1 MKKLHYL
8 AIGLFSMNAIA
19 QNSEANQS
27 FNWAITP
34 DTFYVTPALRDVE
47 QITDLFPNE
56 EKEHVYNNNFRRQK
70 YVNANAYPHGNDPI
84 WQKDKGEQFNKAPIQ
99 NWEGINS
106 NLGFPPDPSGAAGPN
121 HYVQMV
127 NSRIQIFDKTGN
139 SLWGPNALTSILS
152 SNSGDP
158 IVMYDRF
165 ADRWFLSGFGTGNS
179 LSFAVSQTADPT
191 GAYYTWQF
199 SMSSLPDYPK
209 YGLWHDGYYLTA
221 NKSGADCFVLDRDAM
236 LLGDANAQM
245 ISMTIPNLT
254 TGAGTETGG
263 FHSVA
268 PSHADFVMPAASE
281 KMNLFYFQDDAWGG
295 VAQDEIKI
303 WEVDVDWATTANS
316 SVTEIQTLA
325 TTAFDSQF
333 NSSWNDI
340 EQPGTSQR
348 IDGIPGAFMYRAQF
362 TEWGSH
368 NTIMLNHTVDV
379 DATNHAGIRWYEL
392 REVAG
397 VWSIHQQSTFA
408 PDAESRWLGSISMDY
423 QGNIGLA
430 YAVSG
435 PTVSPSLRYTGRYA
449 SDPLNQMTLAEE
461 NIIIGSGAQSGGN
474 RFGDY
479 AHLSVDPDDN
489 ATFWYTSEYITGG
502 NRSTRI
508 ASFKLANDFND
519 DIGVIALTSPVDG
532 ALTANEVVTVTLKNF
547 GLNSANNF
555 PVSYQ
560 INGGVAVTETY
571 SGAAIAANTTASYTF
586 SANGDFS
593 TTGLYNVK
601 AYTAMVGDQFL
612 SNDTLLTT
620 VNHLSSNDIGIT
632 IINSPNSANN
642 IGMENIDVT
651 IENFGTVNQSNFDIA
666 YTIDGGTPVVENI
679 AATLNSG
686 TTMNYTFTVQGDFTA
701 LGSYDIV
708 AYSSLV
714 GDAINT
720 NDTTYKTVEHSNC
733 QPTGN
738 CSYGDGVT
746 LFQLGTINNTS
757 GCTTGGYTDYTTQVT
772 DLEVGQNHDLTVT
785 SGWTTQYISVWID
798 YNDNFFFEANEMVID
813 GLQSN
818 LGTTTPITLAA
829 NAPIGQHLLRIK
841 SGDNQATTQDPCIDM
856 SYGETEDYKVN
867 LISASL
873 TNDIGITAITSPNSS
888 STLANE
894 TITVSIENFG
904 TITQSN
910 FDVAYILNGGTAVV
924 ENVAITLN
932 AGQTIT
938 YNFTTIADMTSIIDF
953 DIVAYTSLVSDID
966 NTNDTTYKTVSHQ
979 STDDIGV
986 IAITSPNSS
995 FTLANETI
1003 TVSIENFGANSESNF
1018 AVAYTLNGGTPVVEN
1033 ITSTL
1038 NAGQTMTYD
1047 FTTVAD
1053 MTALIDFDIVAYTS
1067 LAGDTDNTNDT
1078 TNRTVTH
1085 MDDVSVEEESIDDA
1099 ITIVSIEGNLY
1110 TLKVNSDIFLNSTVK
1125 VHNTL
1130 GQLVYTSTVETETFT
1145 VDLSNF
1151 AKGAYL
1157 VNVRNNQ
1164 TSKLIKLVK

>member
-1 MKKLHYL
+1 MKKLYYL
-8 AIGLFSMNAIA
+8 AIGLISMNAIA
-19 QNSEANQS
+19 QTSNGNQS

-56 EKEHVYNNNFRRQK
+56 EKEHAYNNNFRRQK
-70 YVNANAYPHGNDPI
+70 YVNDNAFPHGNDPI
-84 WQKDKGEQFNKAPIQ
+84 WQKDQGEQFNKAPIQ

-127 NSRIQIFDKTGN
+127 NSRIQIFDKSGN
-139 SLWGPNALTSILS
+139 SLWGPNALNSILS
-152 SNSGDP
+152 SNNGDP

-165 ADRWFLSGFGTGNS
+165 ADRWFLSGFGSGNS

-191 GAYYTWQF
+191 GAYYTWEF

-254 TGAGTETGG
+254 TGAGTQTGG
-263 FHSVA
+263 FHSVV
-268 PSHADFVMPAASE
+268 PSHADFAMPAASE
-281 KMNLFYFQDDAWGG
+281 KMNLFYFQDDAWTGIT
-295 VAQDEIKI
+295 QDEIKI
-303 WEVDVDWATTANS
+303 WEVDVDWATTSNS

-340 EQPGTSQR
+340 EQPGSAQKL
-348 IDGIPGAFMYRAQF
+348 DGIPGAFMYRAQF

-368 NTIMLNHTVDV
+368 NTVMLNHTVDV

-392 REVAG
+392 RETGG
-397 VWSIHQQSTFA
+397 VWSIHQESTFA

-423 QGNIGLA
+423 QGNVGMA

-435 PTVSPSLRYTGRYA
+435 PTVFPSLRYTGRYA
-449 SDPLNQMTLAEE
+449 TDPLNQMTLAEE
-461 NIIIGSGAQSGGN
+461 NIVIGSGTQSGGN

-489 ATFWYTSEYITGG
+489 ATFWYTSEYVSGG
-502 NRSTRI
+502 NRTTRI

-519 DIGVIALTSPVDG
+519 DVGVIALTAPVNG
-532 ALTANEVVTVTLKNF
+532 ALSANEVVTVTLKNF
-547 GLNSANNF
+547 GLNAANNF

-560 INGGVAVTETY
+560 IDGGTIITETY
-571 SGAAIAANTTASYTF
+571 SGGAIAANTTASYTF
-586 SANGDFS
+586 TANGDFS
-593 TTGLYNVK
+593 IAGLYNVK

-612 SNDTLLTT
+612 PNDTLLTT
-620 VNHLSSNDIGIT
+620 VNHLSPNDIGVT

-651 IENFGTVNQSNFDIA
+651 IENFGTVSQSNFDVA
-666 YTIDGGTPVVENI
+666 YTINGGTAVVETI
-679 AATLNSG
+679 TTPINSG
-686 TTMNYTFTVQGDFTA
+686 ATMNYTFTVQGDFTS
-701 LGSYDIV
+701 LGSYDII
-708 AYSSLV
+708 AYSSLT
-714 GDAINT
+714 GDADNS

-733 QPTGN
+733 QPQGN
-738 CSYGDGVT
+738 CSFGDGVT
-746 LFQLGTINNTS
+746 LFQLGTIDNTS
-757 GCTTGGYTDYTTQVT
+757 GCSPNGYVDYTTQTT
-772 DLEVGQNHDLTVT
+772 DLLVGQNHDLTVT
-785 SGWTTQYISVWID
+785 SGWSTQYISVWID
-798 YNDNFFFEANEMVID
+798 YNDNFFFEANEMVVD
-813 GLQSN
+813 GVQSN
-818 LGTTTPITLAA
+818 LGTTTPITIAA
-829 NAPIGQHLLRIK
+829 NATLGQHLLRIK
-841 SGDNQATTQDPCIDM
+841 SGDNQATTQDPCMDM
-856 SYGETEDYKVN
+856 TYGETEDYTVN
-867 LISASL
+867 LISTAD
-873 TNDIGITAITSPNSS
+873 DIGIVAITSPNSS
-888 STLANE
+888 LTLGNE

-904 TITQSN
+904 TTNQSN
-910 FDVAYILNGGTAVV
+910 FDVAYTLNGGTAVV
-924 ENVAITLN
+924 ENVTATLN
-932 AGQTIT
+932 AGQTMT

-953 DIVAYTSLVSDID
+953 DIVAYTSLVGDID

-986 IAITSPNSS
+986 VAITSPNSS

-1003 TVSIENFGANSESNF
+1003 TVSIENFGSQSHTNF
-1018 AVAYTLNGGTPVVEN
+1018 DVAYSLNGGTPVVESV
-1033 ITSTL
+1033 TATL
-1038 NAGQTMTYD
+1038 NIGQTMTYN
-1047 FTTVAD
+1047 FTTTAD
-1053 MTALIDFDIVAYTS
+1053 MTAIGDHDIVAYTA
-1067 LAGDTDNTNDT
+1067 LAGDADNTNDT
-1078 TNRTVTH
+1078 TAKTVIH
-1085 MDDVSVEEESIDDA
+1085 LDDANVAEESIDAA
-1099 ITIVSIEGNLY
+1099 IKIVSIEGNLY
-1110 TLKVNSDIFLNSTVK
+1110 TLNVNSDVFRKSTLK

-1130 GQLVYTSTVETETFT
+1130 GQLVYTSVIETETFT

-1157 VNVRNNQ
+1157 VNIRNNK
-1164 TSKLIKLVK
+1164 TSKIIKLVK